1 MITRNE
7 AAKFI
12 VENTT
17 EGEMVMISESEVET
31 IDYIKGLI

>member
-17 EGEMVMISESEVET
+17 EGEVET